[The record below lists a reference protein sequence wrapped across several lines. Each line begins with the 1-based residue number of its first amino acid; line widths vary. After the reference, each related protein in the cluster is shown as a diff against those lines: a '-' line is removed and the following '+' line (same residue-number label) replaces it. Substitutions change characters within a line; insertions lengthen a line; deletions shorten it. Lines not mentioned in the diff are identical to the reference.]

1 MIRKANVKD
10 VVAIQG
16 LINFYAKKS
25 QVLPRSLN
33 NIYENVR
40 DFAVYVEG
48 ETIIGC
54 CALHIT
60 WGDLAEIRSL
70 VVKEVSQKKGIGT
83 ELVEFCLEE
92 AKQFSI
98 AKVFLLTEHI
108 EYFEKFGFK
117 IVDKATLPH
126 KIWSD
131 CVECI
136 KFPDCDESAMIKT
149 ID

>member
-10 VVAIQG
+10 VEAIQA
-16 LINFYAKKS
+16 LINTHAKKS

-33 NIYENVR
+33 NIYENIR
-40 DFAVYVEG
+40 DFVVCAENSI
-48 ETIIGC
+48 IIGC

-60 WGDLAEIRSL
+60 WGNLAEIRSL
-70 VVKEVSQKKGIGT
+70 IVDDAYQKKGIGT
-83 ELVEFCLEE
+83 QLINFCLED
-92 AKQFSI
+92 AKHFGI
-98 AKVFLLTEHI
+98 TRTFLLTAHI
-108 EYFEKFGFK
+108 GYFEKFGFK

-136 KFPDCDESAMIKT
+136 KFPDCDETAMIKT